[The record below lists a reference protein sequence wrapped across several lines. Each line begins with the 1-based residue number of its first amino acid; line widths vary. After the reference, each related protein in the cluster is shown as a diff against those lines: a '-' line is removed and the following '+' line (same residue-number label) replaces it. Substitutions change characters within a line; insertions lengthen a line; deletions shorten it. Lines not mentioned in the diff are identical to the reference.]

1 MFLSNAHILIR
12 FSERFG
18 HSLVVECSI
27 TYLGT
32 DKVARMTAH
41 YASSRMVGNPET
53 EIGLVANFRVA
64 RQNVAARAADASR
77 EANGAVVAC
86 CLR

>member
-64 RQNVAARAADASR
+64 RHSAIVSSLQLSCGIV
-77 EANGAVVAC
+77 
-86 CLR
+86 LQ